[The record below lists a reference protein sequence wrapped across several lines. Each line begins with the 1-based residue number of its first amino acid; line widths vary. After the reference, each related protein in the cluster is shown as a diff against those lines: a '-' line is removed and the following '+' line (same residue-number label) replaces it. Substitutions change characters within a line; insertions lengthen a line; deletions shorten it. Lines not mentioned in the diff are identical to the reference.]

1 MPTPPRTPTPSPQPT
16 AGSPRRQA
24 RQALARSARRW
35 QASLAL
41 ITATG
46 LAWLIAG
53 TAPLAADTERPQPLL
68 VTKPVTSETEGHA
81 VAIDVEIPADSRDL
95 FLVVDDAGDG
105 FACDW
110 ANWLNP
116 VLVAADGGE
125 TSLLDLEWESA
136 TAAWG
141 SVRRNQ
147 NCNGGPLK
155 VLGETYETGIGTH
168 ANSVIHFRLPEGVR
182 RFQALAALDDGGTTQ
197 NAGHRASVRFA
208 VFDQRPHPDALA
220 GAAPPVDP
228 DHVRDSRRAEHA
240 VYQLDVADG
249 LEVTLFASE
258 PMLVSPSAID
268 VDHRGRVWVCE
279 VVNYRRHAG
288 NRPEGDRI
296 LILEDTTGDGIADKK
311 TVFYQGTDIDSPHGV
326 CVLGNRVLVS
336 ALDKIIV
343 LIDDTGDDKA
353 DRKEILFSNTGSV
366 QHDHGIHT
374 AMFGPDGR
382 LYFNFGDH
390 ARRLGDADGETITD
404 LAGNLIQ
411 TDGNPYR
418 MGMVFRSEVDGSRV
432 ESLAWNFRNNWEVA
446 VDSFGSLWQSD
457 NDDDGNA
464 SVRINYVME
473 FGNYGYTDEITGAG
487 WRTDRVNLE
496 EEVFQRHWHQNDPG
510 VVPNVVDTGS
520 GSPTGI
526 LVYEGDLLP
535 EPYQNQI
542 IHAEPGHNVVRLH
555 PVEADG
561 AGYTGTIEPV
571 VTGARDRWFRPT
583 GVRTAPDGSI
593 VFADWYDPGVG
604 GHNKGDAERGRI
616 FILAPE
622 GHRYHAPEFDFD
634 TLDGALQALR
644 NPNNAVRHLA
654 WNAIR
659 DHGADAEKALAD
671 IFTNEDE
678 NPRYRARALWLLGH
692 IEGRGSHWVDQA
704 LQSDHPDLRITGLR
718 MARQHDF
725 EVMSRV
731 EQVLEDPDP
740 RVRREAAVALRFS
753 GSVHADRIWTAL
765 ARQHDGRDRWYL
777 EALGIGA
784 DLHWNSRWK
793 VLNELEDDK
802 KPSDEAWLDLLW
814 RSRADAAA
822 PLLAEAAIEHPDH
835 GLRMLRALHFQPG
848 GEAVADAYVRVAAE
862 GRPDVALQAALL
874 ADPGRLADSPAADRL
889 PELAAAAVGS
899 PDLVR
904 LVERHQLDDLE
915 PALLAF
921 ALEQPNHQEAVNA
934 VRQLLDNGDHLD
946 TALTDDDQRSAL
958 IGLLGR
964 TGDQRATA
972 MLAGLMTDDDLD
984 DEHRRAAVGAL
995 GLNRAGEERLLELA
1009 REERVPEG
1017 LSVTVASLLGRSRHE
1032 DIREA
1037 AAGAITIE
1045 APGMENLP
1053 PVADL
1058 LAMEGRPGEGRAA
1071 FEKATCATCHV
1082 VRDEGINFGP
1092 DLSQIGGKLPREAM
1106 LEAILYPNAGISH
1119 GYQGRVVK
1127 TDEGALFTGFVASE
1141 TDDELVLRMPGGIDQ
1156 AIASDKIEEVTELEA
1171 SLMPPGLLAL
1181 LTPQEIADLLAYL
1194 DELK

>member
-1 MPTPPRTPTPSPQPT
+1 M
-16 AGSPRRQA
+16 
-24 RQALARSARRW
+24 
-35 QASLAL
+35 
-41 ITATG
+41 
-46 LAWLIAG
+46 
-53 TAPLAADTERPQPLL
+53 APLAGVILATALASAPLPARAERPEPLL
-68 VTKPVTSETEGHA
+68 ITPPVTVQTEGHA
-81 VAIDVEIPADSRDL
+81 VAIDLEWPADSRDL

-116 VLVAADGGE
+116 VLVDADDTE
-125 TSLLDLEWESA
+125 TSLLDLEWQSA
-136 TAAWG
+136 SAAWG

-147 NCNGGPLK
+147 NCDGGPLK
-155 VLGETYETGIGTH
+155 VRGETYETGIGTH
-168 ANSVIHFRLPEGVR
+168 AISIIHYRLPEGVS
-182 RFQALAALDDGGTTQ
+182 RFRALAALDDGGTTQ
-197 NAGHRASVRFA
+197 AAGDRASVRFA
-208 VFDQRPHPDALA
+208 VFDQRPDPSALT

-228 DHVRDSRRAEHA
+228 ANLRDSRLPEHA
-240 VYQLDVADG
+240 VAQLDVADG

-279 VVNYRRHAG
+279 IVNYRRHAG
-288 NRPEGDRI
+288 SRPEGDRI
-296 LILEDTTGDGIADKK
+296 LILEDTTGDGVADKK

-336 ALDKIIV
+336 AMDKIIV

-353 DRKEILFSNTGSV
+353 DRKEVLFSNTGSV

-418 MGMVFRSEVDGSRV
+418 KGMVFRSDVDGSRV

-464 SVRINYVME
+464 SVRINFVME

-487 WRTDRVNLE
+487 WRTERVNLE
-496 EEVFQRHWHQNDPG
+496 QEVFQRHWHQNDPG

-535 EPYQNQI
+535 EPYHNQI

-555 PVEADG
+555 PVEPDG
-561 AGYTGTIEPV
+561 AGYTGSIEPV

-583 GVRTAPDGSI
+583 GVRTAPDGS
-593 VFADWYDPGVG
+593 VVLADWYDPGVG

-622 GHRYHAPEFDFD
+622 GHTYHAPEFDFD
-634 TLDGALQALR
+634 TLEGALQALR

-654 WNAIR
+654 WTAIHG
-659 DHGADAEKALAD
+659 HGADAEQPLAD

-678 NPRYRARALWLLGH
+678 DPRYRARALWLLGH

-740 RVRREAAVALRFS
+740 RVRREGAIALRFS
-753 GSVHADRIWTAL
+753 GSSHADRIWTAL
-765 ARQHDGRDRWYL
+765 AAQHDGQDRWYL

-793 VLNELEDDK
+793 VLSELDDDN
-802 KPSDEAWLDLLW
+802 KPSPEAQLDLLW
-814 RSRADAAA
+814 RSRADATA

-835 GLRMLRALHFQPG
+835 GLRLLRALHFQPQND
-848 GEAVADAYVRVAAE
+848 AVAEAYLKVTAE
-862 GRPDVALQAALL
+862 AEPQVALQAALL
-874 ADPGRLADSPAADRL
+874 ADSAALADSPAAARL
-889 PELAAAAVGS
+889 PELAATAAGT

-904 LVERHQLDDLE
+904 LASRHQIDDLE
-915 PALLAF
+915 PSLLAF
-921 ALEQPNHQEAVNA
+921 ALEQPGHQEAVNA
-934 VRQLLDNGDHLD
+934 VRHLLDNRDRLQS
-946 TALTDDDQRSAL
+946 ALDDDEQRSNL

-964 TGDQRATA
+964 TSDERATA
-972 MLAGLMTDDDLD
+972 LLAELMLDDDLD
-984 DEHRRAAVGAL
+984 GDHRREAVAAL
-995 GLNRAGEERLLELA
+995 GLNRPGEERLLTLA
-1009 REERVPEG
+1009 REERLPEG
-1017 LSVTVASLLGRSRHE
+1017 LSVTVAGLLGRSQHE
-1032 DIREA
+1032 EIRNA
-1037 AAGAITIE
+1037 AAEVIKIE
-1045 APGMENLP
+1045 APGMEDLP

-1058 LAMEGRPGEGRAA
+1058 LAIEGRPGDGRAA
-1071 FEKATCATCHV
+1071 FEKATCASCHV

-1092 DLSQIGGKLPREAM
+1092 DLSQIGAKLPREAM
-1106 LEAILYPNAGISH
+1106 LEAMLYPNAGISH
-1119 GYQGRVVK
+1119 GYQGKVVK
-1127 TDEGALFTGFVASE
+1127 TGDGGLFTGFVASE
-1141 TDDELVLRMPGGIDQ
+1141 TDDQLVLRMPGGIDQ
-1156 AIASDKIEEVTELEA
+1156 TIPSDQIEEVTDLEA

-1194 DELK
+1194 DGLK